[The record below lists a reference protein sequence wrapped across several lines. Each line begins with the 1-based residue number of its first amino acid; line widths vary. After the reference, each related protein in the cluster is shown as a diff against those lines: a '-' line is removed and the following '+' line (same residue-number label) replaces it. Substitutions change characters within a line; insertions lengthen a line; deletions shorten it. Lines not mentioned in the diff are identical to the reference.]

1 MQLSNLFESGM
12 SFDEFIKTDEE
23 SYREKSLEVLDS
35 ISFEEEFI
43 EKIKSIDEEI
53 NILICGEIWCA
64 DCMINIPVIEKMRT
78 YNDNINISIVSKDQ
92 IRESDIK
99 IESHIKLPTFIVYDK
114 DFTELGFFTEHPRKI
129 KDIIES
135 GNESNFLVTIR
146 KYRKGEYAGET
157 LKDILNII
165 NRRS

>member
-1 MQLSNLFESGM
+1 MQISNLFENGM

-23 SYREKSLEVLDS
+23 SYREKSLEVLES
-35 ISFEEEFI
+35 INFEEESI
-43 EKIKSIDEEI
+43 EKIKSIDEKI

-78 YNDNINISIVSKDQ
+78 YNENINISIVSKDQ

-99 IESHIKLPTFIVYDK
+99 IESHIKLPTFIVYDE
-114 DFTELGFFTEHPRKI
+114 DFNELGFFTEHPRKI
-129 KDIIES
+129 KEIIES

-146 KYRKGEYAGET
+146 KYRKGEYTGET

>member
-1 MQLSNLFESGM
+1 MQISNLFENGM
-12 SFDEFIKTDEE
+12 SFDQFIKTDEE
-23 SYREKSLEVLDS
+23 SYREKSLEVLES
-35 ISFEEEFI
+35 INFEEESI
-43 EKIKSIDEEI
+43 EKIKSIDEKI

-78 YNDNINISIVSKDQ
+78 YNENINISIVSKDQ

-114 DFTELGFFTEHPRKI
+114 DFNELGFFTEHPRKI
-129 KDIIES
+129 KEIIES

-146 KYRKGEYAGET
+146 KYRKGEYTGET